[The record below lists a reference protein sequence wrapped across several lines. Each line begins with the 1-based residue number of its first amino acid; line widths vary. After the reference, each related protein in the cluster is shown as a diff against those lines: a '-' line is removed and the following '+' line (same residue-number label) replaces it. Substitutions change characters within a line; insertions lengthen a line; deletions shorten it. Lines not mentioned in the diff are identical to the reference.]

1 MPLADLARL
10 LSPLDAGALALLLVG
25 AAAIGWRIEHSSST
39 RPSVTAL
46 MAEYRR
52 DWMRTFARREV
63 RIFDSQI
70 LASLR
75 QSTSFF
81 ASTSILA
88 IGGVLALV
96 GNVDPLAGLAE
107 GLTAEAA
114 PRMVW
119 QVKLIVV
126 ALFLAAAF
134 LRFVWANRVF
144 GYCAV
149 VMGSVPDA
157 VPETGSDETRAA
169 EIEARALQAAELNIR
184 AAVNFNRGL
193 RSIYF
198 ALGASAWLLGA
209 VPLILATLVTLSVL
223 WSREFASIPRRILTR
238 P

>member
-1 MPLADLARL
+1 MQMPLADLARL
-10 LSPLDAGALALLLVG
+10 LTPLDAGALALLLIG
-25 AAAIGWRIEHSSST
+25 AAAMGWRIEHSSSA

-46 MAEYRR
+46 MADYRR

-70 LASLR
+70 LVSLR

-107 GLTAEAA
+107 GLTAEVA

-119 QVKLIVV
+119 QIKLIVV

-149 VMGSVPDA
+149 VMGSVPEA
-157 VPETGSDETRAA
+157 GSDADCET
-169 EIEARALQAAELNIR
+169 RALQAAELNIR

-193 RSIYF
+193 RAIYF

-209 VPLILATLVTLSVL
+209 VPLILATLVTLWVV